1 MKYELEI
8 FERIIKGDLSP
19 FADGIEKPLKY
30 NVALKEMNTTC
41 FNYIIASFKK
51 HQNNLKLTDKKV
63 VSSLH
68 PLADKLITPQ
78 QNLFQAADIE
88 NIAPNAF
95 KVLNIKK
102 QNVVHVSYSRQP
114 NKVCIYIKEHRNCND
129 IPNHE
134 AKYYYY
140 NDLLK
145 KSSESI
151 KLNIKKTVFE
161 IPSEENIQQ
170 YIHNQQ
176 QAVINLCWQLM
187 KIINPTQKKDIYK
200 IATDFSD
207 TEILNL
213 TYTYLEDLIR
223 FIEKHYLKYID
234 ENIQIPHRSA
244 LIKVNNITEKLELV
258 KPALLKSD
266 IDEKLLKIIFV
277 PFLKLSAITLEERI
291 TYKDLIYFNIYLT
304 SFYEKANNNIEFT
317 DDIVLGTL
325 KEINYNS
332 MDVFNY
338 CIENIIKNAKT
349 HEDVSEKINFFY
361 HKLKLVNQRQ
371 CKTQL
376 SFNSNLPSLKHQV
389 IGWIEEE
396 INYLTKKIEL
406 DTKQQQPN
414 LFTQLDKPKLQSGLS
429 VAQLAYFFKLQVD
442 AGIITHKNQRDIF
455 RHIAESYQTS
465 KVHDISSE
473 SVGSKFYNVESS
485 TADAVKENIIKLLNI
500 INSKK

>member
-30 NVALKEMNTTC
+30 NTALKEMNTTC

-51 HQNNLKLTDKKV
+51 HQNNLKLVDKKV

-95 KVLNIKK
+95 KVLNVKK
-102 QNVVHVSYSRQP
+102 QNVVNVSYSRQP
-114 NKVCIYIKEHRNCND
+114 NKVCIYIKEQRNCND

-140 NDLLK
+140 SDLLK

-187 KIINPTQKKDIYK
+187 KIINPAQKTDIYK
-200 IATDFSD
+200 IATEFSD
-207 TEILNL
+207 TDILNL

-244 LIKVNNITEKLELV
+244 LIKVNNIVEKLGLV
-258 KPALLKSD
+258 KPALLKSE
-266 IDEKLLKIIFV
+266 IDERLLKIIFV

-304 SFYEKANNNIEFT
+304 SFYEKVTNNHEFT
-317 DDIVLGTL
+317 DDTVMGIL

-332 MDVFNY
+332 IEVFNY
-338 CIENIIKNAKT
+338 SIDRIIKNSDS
-349 HEDVSEKINFFY
+349 HEDIAAKIDFFY

-376 SFNSNLPSLKHQV
+376 SFNTNLPSLKHQV
-389 IGWIEEE
+389 IGWLEEE
-396 INYLTKKIEL
+396 INYLTKKHQL
-406 DTKQQQPN
+406 NTQQQQPN
-414 LFTQLDKPKLQSGLS
+414 LFSQLDKPKLQSGLS

-442 AGIITHKNQRDIF
+442 AGIIPHKNQRDIF

-465 KVHDISSE
+465 KVHEISAE
-473 SVGSKFYNVESS
+473 SVGSKFYNAESS
-485 TADAVKENIIKLLNI
+485 TSDAIKSLLIKMLNSVNIK
-500 INSKK
+500 